1 MHACT
6 TILNNSNYTIHS
18 CPQCDPSCI
27 VLFEHSNFCIN
38 ECHRETSRLATTT
51 QMVARQETTTKAL
64 ETTTKA
70 LETTT
75 KSYITPPVVAPP
87 EVAPPIVV
95 TTTTIVETLALIN
108 ETPTTT
114 FTQAPTLGAAAVPIT
129 SSPNLTFFNVSNAS
143 NYSEKYHVTV
153 KSMHS
158 YHTDETQDIQAIVVI
173 IIFALFGC
181 LLLLYVCIPKHPKK
195 RRRSVAPERQFH
207 RIDIEVEDDD
217 PDKKIREHIIE
228 KWLYELIKKVDKPPP
243 VMQAAEQLV
252 QLRKAKHRLLR
263 NRNRKEKQHNQLRHL
278 VLKNMRNNKVN
289 AIRNPLHQP
298 LKKQMRI
305 KEIFKEAVKLDVQG
319 RPKSPFKEV

>member
-27 VLFEHSNFCIN
+27 VLFEHSNFCIH
-38 ECHRETSRLATTT
+38 ECHEKVNQIATTT
-51 QMVARQETTTKAL
+51 ENVGTTTIESTTKTL
-64 ETTTKA
+64 ETTT
-70 LETTT
+70 T
-75 KSYITPPVVAPP
+75 SYTTPPV
-87 EVAPPIVV
+87 VAPPIVV

-114 FTQAPTLGAAAVPIT
+114 FTQAPTLGAVAVPVT
-129 SSPNLTFFNVSNAS
+129 SSPNLTFFNVSDAS

-158 YHTDETQDIQAIVVI
+158 YHADETKDVQAIVIV
-173 IIFALFGC
+173 IIFALFVS
-181 LLLLYVCIPKHPKK
+181 LLLLYACIPKHPKK

-207 RIDIEVEDDD
+207 RIDIEDEDDD
-217 PDKKIREHIIE
+217 PDRKIREHIIE
-228 KWLYELIKKVDKPPP
+228 KWLYQLIGQIHSPPP
-243 VMQAAEQLV
+243 PAHAAKQLL

-263 NRNRKEKQHNQLRHL
+263 NRNRKEKQHKQLRHL

-289 AIRNPLHQP
+289 TVRNPLHQP

-305 KEIFKEAVKLDVQG
+305 KEIFNEAVKLDVQG